1 MAQQPQFAIFLGDDE
16 FCLGLTPDNASSSP
30 VLV

>member
-16 FCLGLTPDNASSSP
+16 FCLGSPLTTPP
-30 VLV
+30 LLQCWY